1 MLQKKL
7 LEMTVKLDKSINF
20 DITYPVVI
28 VGGGAAGLTAALA
41 TRDEG
46 VEVLVL
52 ERDNEPRGTTSM
64 SQGNI
69 AGAGT
74 KSQKGFGIDDSG
86 EIFAKDIINLTK
98 GETDHSLAKFFANES
113 GKTIDWLVEKHG
125 IPLEL
130 DLDWGAKLGHS
141 KPRIHCTPSKTGIEL
156 MTLLTNACSHSGVDI
171 LTNAHVIELF
181 INDKKAII
189 GLKYKRPD
197 GSTENVGCNSLI
209 IATSGFGGNREMIKK
224 FIPEMANA
232 IYHGHEGNDGA
243 GINWG
248 IELGAA
254 TKDMTSFQGLGALS
268 EPSRILIHYNTI
280 LRGGVILNT
289 EGKRFTDESKDISG
303 MGRKVSS
310 QPNGFVWFIFDEKIH
325 NFSKKYEE
333 HKDAIESGTIKKANS
348 PEDLSD
354 ITKIPLYNLNKTL
367 EDLNKIQSGSMKDP
381 FGRVFDPGLLLNGPP
396 WFTTKCVGALFHTQG
411 GLVINECAEVIREDG
426 TKLPNLYAAGG
437 TARSI
442 SGPSDWGYIP
452 AAGLFTATTQGRIA
466 GKNAGKKNKI
476 K

>member
-1 MLQKKL
+1 
-7 LEMTVKLDKSINF
+7 MTIKLDKSIKF
-20 DITYPVVI
+20 DISYPVVI

-41 TRDEG
+41 ARDEG
-46 VEVLVL
+46 IEVLVL
-52 ERDNEPRGTTSM
+52 ERDSEPRGTTSM

-74 KSQKGFGIDDSG
+74 KSQKINGIEDSG
-86 EIFAKDIINLTK
+86 DIFAKDIINLTK
-98 GETDHSLAKFFANES
+98 GETDHSLAKFYANES
-113 GKTIDWLVEKHG
+113 GKTIDWLVEKHR

-156 MTLLTNACSHSGVDI
+156 MTLLTNACSSSGVDI
-171 LTNAHVIELF
+171 LTNAHVTELYKDE
-181 INDKKAII
+181 NNAVI

-197 GSTENVGCNSLI
+197 GSSENVGCNSLI
-209 IATSGFGGNREMIKK
+209 IATSGFGANKEMIKK
-224 FIPEMANA
+224 FIPDMSDA

-254 TKDMTSFQGLGALS
+254 TKDMSSFQGLGALS

-280 LRGGVILNT
+280 LRGGIIINT

-310 QPNGFVWFIFDEKIH
+310 QPNGFVWFVFDEEIH
-325 NFSKKYEE
+325 KFSKKYEE
-333 HKDAIESGTIKKANS
+333 HKDAIESGAIKKAKNL
-348 PEDLSD
+348 EDLSK
-354 ITKIPLYNLNKTL
+354 ITKISITNLKQTFS
-367 EDLNKIQSGSMKDP
+367 DIMKIQAGTFKDP
-381 FGRVFDPGLLLNGPP
+381 FGRVYDPNLFLKGPP
-396 WFTTKCVGALFHTQG
+396 WYTTKCVGALFHTQG
-411 GLVINECAEVIREDG
+411 GLVINEHAEVIKNDG
-426 TKLPNLYAAGG
+426 SKLPNLYAAGG

-466 GKNAGKKNKI
+466 GKNAGVKNKY